1 LRWAYRDSGLDGRQD
16 VGFRLAK
23 NAVLSAPE

>member
-1 LRWAYRDSGLDGRQD
+1 LRWAYRDSGLEGRQD

-23 NAVLSAPE
+23 NAIAGAVE